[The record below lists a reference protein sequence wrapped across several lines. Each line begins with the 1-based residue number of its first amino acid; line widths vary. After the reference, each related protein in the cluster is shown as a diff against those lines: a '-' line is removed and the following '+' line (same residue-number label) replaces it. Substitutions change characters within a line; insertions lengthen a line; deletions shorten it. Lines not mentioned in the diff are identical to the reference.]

1 MGPQMLSAQECPAV
15 SIIMSARDAEPWLV
29 DSLESILRQTFSG
42 FEFLILDDA
51 STDGTANILEH
62 FQSRDPRVKIFTNEL
77 PRGLPA
83 NLNFLIKKAKGRY
96 IARMDA
102 DDISHPERLEAQLAF
117 MEKNKDIGL
126 CFSEVNLMLEDG
138 SFLCRKWSP
147 NSPGFALLMLP
158 FINYFVHPTAFVR
171 RRIFVE
177 DGLYNENFLK
187 AQDWELWQRMKQKGV
202 GFGIVSQALLDY
214 RLRLDSS
221 SASLSSS
228 SSHGANYFMAIVLI
242 RNRHK
247 LKSIKVFNKIPR
259 KLIPRFVLNLL
270 IPQVFFLLAVILNSK
285 FNSNSAA
292 KILYRQQKVD

>member
-1 MGPQMLSAQECPAV
+1 MGPQMLSVQEYPTV
-15 SIIMSARDAEPWLV
+15 SIIMAARDAEPWLV
-29 DSLESILRQTFSG
+29 DSLRSILRQTFSG
-42 FEFLILDDA
+42 FEFLIVDDA
-51 STDGTANILEH
+51 STDGTANILED
-62 FQSRDPRVKIFTNEL
+62 FQSCDPRVKIFTNEL

-102 DDISHPERLEAQLAF
+102 DDISRPERLEAQLAF
-117 MEKNKDIGL
+117 MEKNKGIGL
-126 CFSEVNLMLEDG
+126 CFSEVNLVLEDG

-147 NSPGFALLMLP
+147 KTPRFALLMLP

-171 RRIFVE
+171 REILVE
-177 DGLYNENFLK
+177 NGLYNENFLK
-187 AQDWELWQRMKQKGV
+187 AQDWELWQRMKQKGF
-202 GFGIVSQALLDY
+202 GFGIVSQVLLDY

-221 SASLSSS
+221 SANLSSS
-228 SSHGANYFMAIVLI
+228 SSHGADYFMAMVLI

-247 LKSIKVFNKIPR
+247 LKSIKLFNKIPR
-259 KLIPRFVLNLL
+259 KLILRFVLNLL

-292 KILYRQQKVD
+292 KILLRQQKVD